1 MNTQAENGSL
11 STASP
16 QAGDAAAFVRQGFQ
30 LAGQQRL
37 DEAVASFERA
47 VAVEPGF
54 AEAWIGRGIV
64 LFYLGRLEEAVASY
78 DRVLALRPDAE
89 AFNNRAL
96 ALYTLD
102 RFDEAVAS
110 YDQALALKP
119 DAQAFNIRGMALH
132 KLRRFEEAVASYD
145 RALALKPGYAEVF
158 NSRAAALAKLGRHDR
173 ALESIDQAIALEAG
187 SAEICLIV
195 GVDLH
200 NCGRFDD
207 ALACYDR
214 ALALKPDYADAHFH
228 RALILLSSGDFARG
242 FEDYRWRFRIEDER
256 RRPSRPEGIT
266 CPDWEG
272 EPLAGKRLVV
282 FVEQGFGD
290 ALQFVRYVPMA
301 TARGARVTLFAP
313 AALLTLLRASLPGV
327 EVTDTLPGNAV
338 FDYQAPMLDL
348 PRLFGTT
355 LDTVPAQV
363 PYLLADHAAAEAWA
377 QRLAALPATR
387 PGLTRPELNVGL
399 VWAGSSRLPD
409 IDARRSLK
417 LAQLAPL
424 ADMPGIRF
432 VSLQIGEPAAEAKAP
447 SAGLQLIDWT
457 SEIRNYADTAALIAG
472 LDLVITV
479 DTSVAHLAGGL
490 GKPVWILSRFDGCW
504 RWLMG
509 REDSPWYP
517 TARLFHQPVLG
528 DWDSVIA
535 QAATAL
541 QAFAAQAATLAAAAD
556 PHPVGDAVALV
567 RQGLQ
572 LAERQRFDDAL
583 ANFDQANAL
592 APDFAEAWICRGIVL
607 AHLGRLDDAA
617 ASYGRALALK
627 PDAEIF
633 GNRGA
638 ALYRL
643 GRFEE
648 AAASYANAL
657 ALEPDAQTFHSRG
670 AALYHLGR
678 FDQALES
685 YDGALALK
693 PDYAEVFN
701 SRAAALVKL
710 ARFDEA
716 LESIDRAIALG
727 SGSAEVCQGIGL
739 GFHHLG
745 RLDDALACYDRALA
759 IEPDRADTRYNR
771 AVTLLRAGDLARG
784 FEDYRWRFRIPG
796 ARPTRPDW
804 LACPDW
810 EGEPIAGKR
819 LVVFVEQGYG
829 DTLQFVRYVPMA
841 QALGA
846 RVTLFVPPTLTR
858 LLRASLPGVEV
869 VDRLPETA
877 VFDYQAPMLCLPRI
891 FRTTLDTIPAATP
904 YLLADP
910 AAAASWARRLAALPD
925 LARPGLARPELK
937 VGLVWAGGKEQSYDA
952 RRSLKLDQFAPLAA
966 IPGIQFVSLQ
976 LGEPAEE
983 AKAPPAGLKL
993 ADWTGE
999 ISDFADTAALIA
1011 NLDLVITVDTSAAH
1025 LAGALGKPVWILS
1038 RFDGCWRWLLGRND
1052 SPWYPTARLFHQPAT
1067 EQWDPVVADVAAALQ
1082 AFSAQHAAMQPELA
1096 AEPAA
1101 GELPAAIPPQS
1112 DDDAVAFARYGLQLN
1127 YRRRFDEAVA
1137 SFDKAVALDAD
1148 FIEAWIS
1155 RGIALFAL
1163 GRFGEAVASYDRAL
1177 ALAPDAEVFNIRGLA
1192 LYMLGRLDD
1201 AIPSYDRALALR
1213 PDYAD
1218 AQLNRAQALLRAG
1231 DLAHGFEAYHWRFR
1245 IDDRPARP
1253 DWLACPEWQGEPIA
1267 GKRLVIFHE
1276 QGFGDSLQFVRY
1288 VPMALARGAQVTL
1301 FVPPALARLL
1311 RASLPGV
1318 EVVDSLPRNAVFDF
1332 QAPMLGLPQIFGTTL
1347 DTIPAEIPYLAV
1359 DQAAAA
1365 AWAQRLA
1372 ALPGC
1377 KVGLVWAGGK
1387 DRAYDEYRS
1396 LTLAR
1401 FAPFAAVPGVQ
1412 FINLQLGESAAEAK
1426 MPPAGLKLIDW
1437 TNEIGDYA
1445 DTAALIAGLDLVV
1458 TVCTSVA
1465 HLAGA
1470 LGRPVWILL
1479 HEGCC
1484 WRWLMNREDSP
1495 WYPTARLFRQPAVG
1509 QWSPVIAEAAAALR
1523 AFASKPETL
1532 EPESAQ
1538 ACRSAGL
1545 ALHRRGQLDDAL
1557 VYYDRAL
1564 ALETDA
1570 ETLNAR
1576 GAALY
1581 ELGRCGEAIASYDRA
1596 LALKPD
1602 LAEIQWN
1609 RTRALLR
1616 AGDLARGFDAY
1627 RQCVERHGDLTA
1639 FACPL
1644 WQGEPLAGKRLLV
1657 FSEYGHG
1664 DTLQFVRYVPMAQ
1677 ALGARVTLL
1686 VEPALLRLLRASLPG
1701 VEVVDNLLSN
1711 AVFDF
1716 QVAMLCLPSLFGT
1729 TLDTIPAQA
1738 PYLAVDQSAAASW
1751 AQRLAALPDPTLPD
1765 LKIGLVWAGAKDR
1778 SYDARR
1784 SLTLAQLAPL
1794 AAIPGMRFVSL
1805 QLGES
1810 AAQAKAPPAGLELVD
1825 WTAEISDYADTA
1837 ALVAGLDLVI
1847 AVDTSVAHLAGALG
1861 KPVWILSRFDGC
1873 WRWLLDRE
1881 DSPWYPTARL
1891 FHQSATGGWDPVM
1904 ANVASALRKLASS
1917 PAIPEP
1923 AADAAAA
1930 LVNHGVQLAYEQ
1942 RFDEALAS
1950 FDQAIALKPDLVEA
1964 RLNRGIALFYLGRV
1978 DEALAGYDSALAL
1991 QPDWAE
1997 ALNHRAAA
2005 LAKLGRLE
2013 QALESAD
2020 RAITLGSDSAEICQ
2034 EIGLALYRRDRL
2046 DEALACYDRALALK
2060 PDWVEALNSR
2070 SVILDT
2076 LGRCDEALAG
2086 YDRVLALEPD
2096 RAQAQWNRTRV
2107 LLRAGDLARG
2117 FDAYRRCLQ
2126 RHGEPSALACPE
2138 WQGEPIAGKRLVV
2151 FSEHGYGD
2159 TLQFIR
2165 YAPMAAA
2172 LGAQVTV
2179 LVRPALT
2186 RLLRASLPGIEV
2198 IDGLRG
2204 DAAFDYQV
2212 AMLCLP
2218 SLLHTTLDTI
2228 PAPVPYLHAD
2238 PAAAA
2243 SWAQRLAALP
2253 GLTRPGLTRPGRK
2266 VGLVW
2271 AGNKER
2277 SNDAHRSLKL
2287 AQFAAL
2293 ANIAG
2298 VQFVSLQLGE
2308 PAEEAKT
2315 PPAGL
2320 ALTDW
2325 TSELADYADTAALVA
2340 GLDAVISVCTSV
2352 AHLAGAM
2359 GKPVWIP
2366 LHYDSCWRWLLNRGD
2381 SPWYPTARLFRQPAM
2396 GAWEPAMADLAAAL
2410 RTFAS
2415 KNALE

>member
-1 MNTQAENGSL
+1 MNTQAENGSPP
-11 STASP
+11 TATDPP
-16 QAGDAAAFVRQGFQ
+16 QAGDAVAFVKQGFR

-37 DEAVASFERA
+37 DEAVAGFDQA
-47 VAVEPGF
+47 IALEPDF
-54 AEAWIGRGIV
+54 AEAWIGRGIA

-89 AFNNRAL
+89 AFNSRGL

-102 RFDEAVAS
+102 RLDEAVAS
-110 YDQALALKP
+110 YDRALALAP

-132 KLRRFEEAVASYD
+132 KLGRFEEAVASYD
-145 RALALKPGYAEVF
+145 KALALKPDYAEVF
-158 NSRAAALAKLGRHDR
+158 NSRGTALAKLGRYDQ
-173 ALESIDQAIALEAG
+173 ALQSIDQAIALHAG
-187 SAEICLIV
+187 SAEVCLIV
-195 GVDLH
+195 GVELH
-200 NCGRFDD
+200 NAGQFDD
-207 ALACYDR
+207 ALASYDR

-228 RALILLSSGDFARG
+228 RALILLAAGDFTRG

-256 RRPSRPEGIT
+256 RRPSRPEDIA

-301 TARGARVTLFAP
+301 VARGARVTLFAP

-327 EVTDTLPGNAV
+327 EVTDTLPRNAV

-355 LDTVPAQV
+355 LDTVPAQM
-363 PYLLADHAAAEAWA
+363 PYLLADHTAAAAWA
-377 QRLAALPATR
+377 QRLTALP
-387 PGLTRPELNVGL
+387 GIKVGL

-424 ADMPGIRF
+424 AAIPGIRF
-432 VSLQIGEPAAEAKAP
+432 ISLQIGEPAQEAKTP
-447 SAGLQLIDWT
+447 PAGLELIDWT
-457 SEIRNYADTAALIAG
+457 SGIRDYADTAALIAG

-490 GKPVWILSRFDGCW
+490 GRPVWILSRYDGCW

-517 TARLFHQPVLG
+517 TARLFHQPTLG

-535 QAATAL
+535 HVATAL
-541 QAFAAQAATLAAAAD
+541 KAFAARDAESAAAAD
-556 PHPVGDAVALV
+556 PQSIGDAVELV

-572 LAERQRFDDAL
+572 LAEQQRFDEAL
-583 ANFDQANAL
+583 AHFDKANAL
-592 APDFAEAWICRGIVL
+592 APDFVDAWICRGIVL
-607 AHLGRLDDAA
+607 AHLGRLDEAL
-617 ASYGRALALK
+617 ASYDRVLALK

-643 GRFEE
+643 GRFDE
-648 AAASYANAL
+648 AAASYGNAL
-657 ALEPDAQTFHSRG
+657 ALRPDAETFNSRG
-670 AALYHLGR
+670 AALYNLGR
-678 FDQALES
+678 FDEALAS
-685 YDGALALK
+685 YDSALALK

-701 SRAAALVKL
+701 SRGAALVKL

-716 LESIDRAIALG
+716 LESIDRAIAFG
-727 SGSAEVCQGIGL
+727 SGSAEICQGIGL

-759 IEPDRADTRYNR
+759 LEPDRADTRYNR
-771 AVTLLRAGDLARG
+771 AVTLLRTGDLARG

-796 ARPTRPDW
+796 ARPSRPDW

-819 LVVFVEQGYG
+819 LVIFVEQGYG

-846 RVTLFVPPTLTR
+846 QVTLFVPPTLTR

-869 VDRLPETA
+869 VDRLPESA
-877 VFDYQAPMLCLPRI
+877 AFDYQAPMLCLPRI

-910 AAAASWARRLAALPD
+910 GATASWARRLAA
-925 LARPGLARPELK
+925 RPGLTRPDLK
-937 VGLVWAGGKEQSYDA
+937 VGLVWAGGRAQSYDA

-983 AKAPPAGLKL
+983 AKAPPPGLVL
-993 ADWTGE
+993 ADWAGE
-999 ISDFADTAALIA
+999 INDFADTAALIA

-1025 LAGALGKPVWILS
+1025 LAGALNKPVWILS
-1038 RFDGCWRWLLGRND
+1038 RHDGCWRWLMDRDD

-1067 EQWDPVVADVAAALQ
+1067 GQWDPVVADVAAALQ
-1082 AFSAQHAAMQPELA
+1082 AFSSQRAVSETT
-1096 AEPAA
+1096 PAA
-1101 GELPAAIPPQS
+1101 DDLPAASPPQS
-1112 DDDAVAFARYGLQLN
+1112 DDDPVAFARYGLQLN

-1137 SFDKAVALDAD
+1137 NFDIAVALDPD
-1148 FIEAWIS
+1148 FTEAWIS

-1163 GRFGEAVASYDRAL
+1163 GQFGEAAASYDRAL
-1177 ALAPDAEVFNIRGLA
+1177 ALAPDAEIFSIRGLA
-1192 LYMLGRLDD
+1192 LYMQGRLDE
-1201 AIPSYDRALALR
+1201 AVASYDQSLALD
-1213 PDYAD
+1213 PDYAE
-1218 AQLNRAQALLRAG
+1218 AHLNRAQALLRAG
-1231 DLAHGFEAYHWRFR
+1231 DLARGFEAYGWRFR

-1253 DWLACPEWQGEPIA
+1253 DWLSCPEWQGEPIA

-1318 EVVDSLPRNAVFDF
+1318 DVVDSLHRNAMFDF
-1332 QAPMLGLPQIFGTTL
+1332 QAPLLELPRIFGTTL

-1365 AWAQRLA
+1365 NWARRLA
-1372 ALPGC
+1372 ALPNSPWPDL
-1377 KVGLVWAGGK
+1377 KIGLAWAGGK

-1396 LTLAR
+1396 LKLAQ
-1401 FAPFAAVPGVQ
+1401 FAPFAAVPGVR
-1412 FINLQLGESAAEAK
+1412 FINLQLGESAEEAK
-1426 MPPAGLKLIDW
+1426 APPAGLQLVDW
-1437 TNEIGDYA
+1437 TSEIHDYA
-1445 DTAALIAGLDLVV
+1445 DTAALVAGLDLVI

-1470 LGRPVWILL
+1470 LGKPVWILL

-1495 WYPTARLFRQPAVG
+1495 WYPSARLFRQPAVG
-1509 QWSPVIAEAAAALR
+1509 QWSPVIADAAAALK
-1523 AFASKPETL
+1523 AFASKHSAL

-1538 ACRSAGL
+1538 ACQRMGL
-1545 ALHRRGQLDDAL
+1545 ELYRRGQLDDAL

-1564 ALETDA
+1564 AFAPDA

-1576 GAALY
+1576 GATLY
-1581 ELGRCGEAIASYDRA
+1581 ELGRCDEAIASYDRA

-1602 LAEIQWN
+1602 RAETHWN

-1627 RQCVERHGDLTA
+1627 RLCVERYADLSA
-1639 FACPL
+1639 FACPV
-1644 WQGEPLAGKRLLV
+1644 WKGEPLGGKRLLV
-1657 FSEYGHG
+1657 FAEHGHG
-1664 DTLQFVRYVPMAQ
+1664 DTLQFVRYVPMAL

-1701 VEVVDNLLSN
+1701 VEVADSLLSDT
-1711 AVFDF
+1711 AFDF

-1729 TLDTIPAQA
+1729 TLDTVPAQT
-1738 PYLAVDQSAAASW
+1738 PYLLADQAAAASW
-1751 AQRLAALPDPTLPD
+1751 ARRLAALPGLAGSGLARPD
-1765 LKIGLVWAGAKDR
+1765 LKIGLVWAGSKDR

-1784 SLTLAQLAPL
+1784 SLKLAQLAPL
-1794 AAIPGMRFVSL
+1794 AAVPGMRFVSL
-1805 QLGES
+1805 QLGEP
-1810 AAQAKAPPAGLELVD
+1810 AEQAKTPPAGLQLVD
-1825 WTAEISDYADTA
+1825 WTGEIHDYADTA

-1847 AVDTSVAHLAGALG
+1847 TIDTSVAHLAGALG
-1861 KPVWILSRFDGC
+1861 KPAWILSRYDGC
-1873 WRWLLDRE
+1873 WRWLLNRE

-1891 FHQSATGGWDPVM
+1891 FHQSAMGAWEPVI
-1904 ANVASALRKLASS
+1904 AHVAAALQALTRSPASS
-1917 PAIPEP
+1917 GP
-1923 AADAAAA
+1923 AADDAAA
-1930 LVNHGVQLAYEQ
+1930 LVNRGVQLAHEQ
-1942 RFDEALAS
+1942 RFDEALKS
-1950 FDQAIALKPDLVEA
+1950 FDSAIALKPDLIEA
-1964 RLNRGIALFYLGRV
+1964 HLNRAIALFYVGRL
-1978 DEALAGYDSALAL
+1978 DESVSSCDRALAL
-1991 QPDWAE
+1991 QPDWTE
-1997 ALNHRAAA
+1997 ALNRRAAA
-2005 LAKLGRLE
+2005 LAKLQRFD
-2013 QALESAD
+2013 QALASAD
-2020 RAITLGSDSAEICQ
+2020 RAIALGSGSAEVCR
-2034 EIGLALYRRDRL
+2034 EIGLALYRLGRF
-2046 DEALACYDRALALK
+2046 DEALACYERALALE
-2060 PDWVEALNSR
+2060 PDSVEALNSR

-2076 LGRCDEALAG
+2076 LGRCDEALIG
-2086 YDRVLALEPD
+2086 YDRVLALEPG
-2096 RAQAQWNRTRV
+2096 RAQAQWSRARV
-2107 LLRAGDLARG
+2107 LLRAGDLAHG
-2117 FDAYRRCLQ
+2117 FDAYRQCLR

-2138 WQGEPIAGKRLVV
+2138 WQGEPLAGKRLVI

-2159 TLQFIR
+2159 TLQFVR
-2165 YAPMAAA
+2165 YASMAAA
-2172 LGAQVTV
+2172 LGAQVTL

-2186 RLLRASLPGIEV
+2186 KLLRASLPGIEV
-2198 IDGLRG
+2198 VDSLPG
-2204 DAAFDYQV
+2204 AAVFDFQI

-2218 SLLHTTLDTI
+2218 SLLHTTLGTI
-2228 PAPVPYLHAD
+2228 PAPIPYLHAD

-2243 SWAQRLAALP
+2243 SWARRLAALP
-2253 GLTRPGLTRPGRK
+2253 ARVRADLTRPDLK

-2287 AQFAAL
+2287 AQLAAL
-2293 ANIAG
+2293 ANVPG

-2308 PAEEAKT
+2308 PAEEAQT

-2320 ALTDW
+2320 QLIDW
-2325 TSELADYADTAALVA
+2325 TSELGDYADTAALVA
-2340 GLDAVISVCTSV
+2340 GLDLVISVCTSV
-2352 AHLAGAM
+2352 AHLAGAL

-2366 LHYDSCWRWLLNRGD
+2366 LHYDSCWRWLLNRED

-2396 GAWEPAMADLAAAL
+2396 GAWEPAMANLAAAL

-2415 KNALE
+2415 KNALQ